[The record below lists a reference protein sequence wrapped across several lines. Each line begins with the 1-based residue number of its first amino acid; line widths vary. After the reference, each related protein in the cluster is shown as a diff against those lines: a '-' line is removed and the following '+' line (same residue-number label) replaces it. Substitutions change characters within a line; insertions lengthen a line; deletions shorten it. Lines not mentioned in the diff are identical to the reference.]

1 MMQQV
6 LLEWWMKG
14 SVFLRR
20 SWIQWQLLVVGG
32 VQVHVLRH
40 RFPVATVL
48 VPGMKLGVNVGDDPI
63 SKDNS

>member
-1 MMQQV
+1 
-6 LLEWWMKG
+6 MKG